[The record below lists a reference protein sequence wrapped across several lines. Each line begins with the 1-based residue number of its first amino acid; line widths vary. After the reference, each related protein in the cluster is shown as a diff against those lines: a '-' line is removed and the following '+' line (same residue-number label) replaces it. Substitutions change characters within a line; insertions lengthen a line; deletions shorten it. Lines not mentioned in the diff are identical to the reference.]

1 MVVVLPSTRILT
13 LAASA
18 AGVRA
23 TRKSNER
30 ATSLRSTNPPSAR
43 GSSWERGRSS
53 DSGLPLRDLPGLAAS
68 GVSASGVS
76 PHSGGTVPDLHRVP
90 SPCSGCEAGPYHAL
104 VRLPVML
111 SSFWVASTKREAA
124 RDRGAGRWPAQGRGW
139 ALAPRDR
146 GPKAGVHCWTGH

>member
-18 AGVRA
+18 VGVRA

-90 SPCSGCEAGPYHAL
+90 SPCSGCGPSVSTAAYH
-104 VRLPVML
+104 R
-111 SSFWVASTKREAA
+111 SSAA
-124 RDRGAGRWPAQGRGW
+124 RPPPLGARPALGGRDLRAVLDFGSR
-139 ALAPRDR
+139 
-146 GPKAGVHCWTGH
+146 